1 MYRFQKIIFAYM
13 MLLWLALLGGCL
25 SESSEQQRS
34 SLKYANN
41 IERLYTRSCIA
52 CHASG
57 AASAPITQDRDAWR
71 SRIASKGIEGL
82 VNSTVKGIGSMPPR
96 GLCADCSEDD
106 FRQLIYFM
114 VGDEAL

>member
-1 MYRFQKIIFAYM
+1 MYSFQKNIFAYL

-25 SESSEQQRS
+25 NESSEQQANK
-34 SLKYANN
+34 LEYANST
-41 IERLYTRSCIA
+41 ERLYTRSCIA

-57 AASAPITQDRDAWR
+57 AASAPKTQDRDAWR
-71 SRIASKGIEGL
+71 SRMASKGIEGL
-82 VNSTVKGIGSMPPR
+82 VNSTIKGIGSMPPR

-114 VGDEAL
+114 AGDEAL